1 MKIKVKKKTWQQ
13 VKAMPKQKHLKPRK
27 PMLLFRLILKIVGV
41 FDLWATHFKAEFLNE
56 IPKKPALILMNHSS
70 FIDLEIASSIFYSR
84 PMCIVCTSDAFVG
97 KKLLM
102 RLLGCIP
109 TNKFVTDMTLIK
121 DMHKVIKQ
129 GASVLMYPEAS
140 YSFDG
145 CSTTLP
151 QKLGT
156 LVKFLNV
163 PVIMVKTS
171 GAFLRDPLYNGLQK
185 RKTKVS
191 ATVETIIDEETLKTF
206 SPEKISQII
215 QKQFEF
221 DNFKQ
226 QQEQKI
232 KIDEPFRADFL
243 ERILYKCSA
252 CKQENCLKG
261 KGTKITCQNCGK
273 THTLSE
279 YGFLSADDGE
289 QTFTHIPDWFLWER
303 EKVKKEIE
311 EGRYVLDCEVNILVL
326 ADFKAIYDIGKG
338 RLVHNEE
345 GFKLYI
351 DDEEICSRSPLD
363 SYGLYADYYWYS
375 RGDIICIGDKER
387 LYYCLPQTPCSVAKA
402 RLATEELYKLKK

>member
-1 MKIKVKKKTWQQ
+1 MKIKVVKKSWQQ
-13 VKAMPKQKHLKPRK
+13 VKAMPKQKHLKVRK
-27 PMLLFRLILKIVGV
+27 PMLLFRLILKIVGI
-41 FDLWATHFKAEFLNE
+41 FDLWTTHFKAEFLNE

-70 FIDLEIASSIFYSR
+70 FIDLEIASGIFWKR

-140 YSFDG
+140 YTFDG

-151 QKLGT
+151 NKLGT

-185 RKTKVS
+185 RKVKVG
-191 ATVETIIDEETLKTF
+191 ATIETIINEEELKAF
-206 SPEKISQII
+206 SPEKISEII

-221 DNFKQ
+221 DNFRQ

-232 KIDEPFRADFL
+232 KVSEPFRADYL
-243 ERILYKCSA
+243 ERILYKCSV
-252 CKQENCLKG
+252 CREENCLKG
-261 KGTKITCQNCGK
+261 KGTKIVCQNCCK
-273 THTLSE
+273 SHTLTE
-279 YGFLSADDGE
+279 YGFLSADDGKE
-289 QTFTHIPDWFLWER
+289 TFTHIPDWFLWER
-303 EKVKKEIE
+303 EEVKKELI
-311 EGRYVLDCEVNILVL
+311 EGRYTLDCEVEILVL
-326 ADFKAIYDIGKG
+326 ADFKAIYDIGQG
-338 RLVHNEE
+338 RLIHNEN
-345 GFKLYI
+345 
-351 DDEEICSRSPLD
+351 
-363 SYGLYADYYWYS
+363 GLSCILA
-375 RGDIICIGDKER
+375 RKKFARVHRLIRTACMPIIIGIAE
-387 LYYCLPQTPCSVAKA
+387 AI
-402 RLATEELYKLKK
+402 